1 MERRQNERN
10 PINQAAVVIV
20 DGRPLLNWR
29 ISNFSHGGLFLAP
42 IRRGPQQDYN
52 ELVAEITR
60 EQVRIELPQPYT
72 GKKAPVAAE
81 AQVRYRCAAGI
92 GVSFVDPNN
101 GVLQFLADK
110 LKLMKPAWHSSAE
123 NGSSQSEARITPS
136 ECKTVLNRLGQMGER
151 YVHKYYGE
159 FEPQVQTRLL
169 QASDAAKS
177 DVEQK
182 DLFYA
187 LTTLG
192 KEDAVIKRKFFAA
205 FKQAQNALS
214 AHANGPESKDQPEP
228 PLEKL
233 GLVAKEDFDEWAL
246 VVGIARTAETNTF
259 SRLFTLEKCLAYITK
274 ASINS
279 ETDPYSPHSLLDNY
293 RTALSSYDLSIKSKE
308 IIYTAF
314 KDLVLS
320 PIGALYDELNAYL
333 EDRGIVKQTPVYGV
347 KPKPSKPASAS
358 AEEPE
363 QPPPGR
369 KRKKRGAVET
379 LASLM
384 GVRRPA
390 VQATE
395 EEQEP
400 IPTASN
406 EEILDTLA
414 QLPPS
419 TIRSLADRVESELLR
434 NAAPGQIIQLP
445 VQTRESIAV
454 TERLVDTL
462 QHNATFSSEMRRFIG
477 NLQIPLVKEVIND
490 SALITDPNH
499 PGRRLLEA
507 LGALAPYLSGVE
519 EKEPGKDVLSQII
532 EHFGEQDFLS
542 GNVDLDEV
550 TDKLEELINQHKS
563 DYDDNLALVLESC
576 KEEESYQHAKET
588 ILALLTRKVTQGS
601 VPLLVERVLRLGWVG
616 LLANT
621 IFNKGT
627 KSQEWR
633 VFAGLIDIFLKQ
645 FSEDKSNEPIPERK
659 IFSLITVLR
668 KGFDRYPV
676 HLEAAKRF
684 IADLEGALQDSGDKF
699 AGYITQ
705 RTTISKDDLKTMMRD
720 QMPNV
725 ADGAPAET
733 VEESWLE
740 MVQNIKVD
748 DWIVEQREPG
758 QVRLINLAW
767 KSPFTSRLV
776 FVDGKGEKALDIE
789 ASALAHLFAQKQYSL
804 LEDKE
809 LPLVERTVSNL
820 LENTLE
826 KLKRESDRDPL
837 TGLYSRKA
845 LQRKVSSLIKTARSD
860 GAQHVLIFLDIDR
873 FEVVNDTCG
882 FDGGDRLLETI
893 ANLIKTYLT
902 RDAFVARTG
911 DDEFVTLVERCSLD
925 EGFQIAEIQ
934 RRALVNLKFQWQ
946 GMNATSTAS
955 IGIVPIDAA
964 STNTTDLMN
973 CAASACNLAKQ
984 EGGNSS
990 RVYQASHQDFERRE
1004 RMQKSLPIFEQ
1015 ALEKNQLAIF
1025 SQLIKPVFLAE
1036 EDRTYHEM
1044 LLRFKDEKGIPGS
1057 AEEFIQAAEQ
1067 YNRMRSVDRWVVDT
1081 VFSWLDHHHEKLDKH
1096 DCFSINLSAQ
1106 SVTDDSFA
1114 EYLLE
1119 KIDASSFPN
1128 ERLAFE
1134 ITETALATQINKAQK
1149 LLTAIR
1155 DKGCKV
1161 FLDDFGSGYASYSY
1175 LKELP
1180 TDVVKIDGMFIRDM
1194 LTDSNSHA
1202 MVKSIIEIAHF
1213 MNKQV
1218 IAEYVQDEA
1227 TIIALTE
1234 LEVDYVQGFG
1244 VGRPSDLKSLI
1255 RVAA

>member
-1 MERRQNERN
+1 M
-10 PINQAAVVIV
+10 VIV
-20 DGRPLLNWR
+20 DGQPLLNWR
-29 ISNFSHGGLFLAP
+29 ISNFSQGGLFLAP
-42 IRRGPQQDYN
+42 VRRTPQQGYD
-52 ELVAEITR
+52 ELLAEISR

-92 GVSFVDPNN
+92 GVSFLDPNN
-101 GVLQFLADK
+101 GVLQFLAEK
-110 LKLMKPAWHSSAE
+110 LKLMKPAWQTSSGESASQ
-123 NGSSQSEARITPS
+123 NGARITPT
-136 ECKTVLNRLGQMGER
+136 ECKTILNRLGQMGER
-151 YVHKYYGE
+151 YLHKYYGE
-159 FEPQVQTRLL
+159 FEPQVQTKLL
-169 QASDAAKS
+169 QAADKAKS

-192 KEDAVIKRKFFAA
+192 KEDAVIKRKFFTN
-205 FKQAQNALS
+205 FKQSQNALS
-214 AHANGPESKDQPEP
+214 TYANEAETNGQPEP

-246 VVGIARTAETNTF
+246 VVGIARTAETNAF
-259 SRLFTLEKCLAYITK
+259 SKLFTLEKCLAYITK

-293 RTALSSYDLSIKSKE
+293 RNALSSCDLSIKSKE

-314 KDLVLS
+314 KDLVLAPVS
-320 PIGALYDELNAYL
+320 SLYDELNAYL
-333 EDRGIVKQTPVYGV
+333 EDRGIVKQTPVYGA
-347 KPKPSKPASAS
+347 KPRANKAASPM
-358 AEEPE
+358 EPE
-363 QPPPGR
+363 PPPQR
-369 KRKKRGAVET
+369 RRKKRGAVET

-384 GVRRPA
+384 GVRRP
-390 VQATE
+390 VTE
-395 EEQEP
+395 DDEEQEQ
-400 IPTASN
+400 IPTAST

-434 NAAPGQIIQLP
+434 NAVPGQVIQLP

-454 TERLVDTL
+454 TERLVGTL
-462 QHNATFSSEMRRFIG
+462 QHNATFSTEMRRFIG
-477 NLQIPLVKEVIND
+477 SLQIPLVKEVIND
-490 SALITDPNH
+490 PALITDPNH

-507 LGALAPYLSGVE
+507 LGDLAPYLSGAE
-519 EKEPGKDVLSQII
+519 QKEPGKDVLSQII

-550 TDKLEELINQHKS
+550 TEKIEELINQHKS
-563 DYDDNLALVLESC
+563 DYDSNLALVLESC
-576 KEEESYQHAKET
+576 KEEESYQHAKDT
-588 ILALLTRKVTQGS
+588 ILALLTRKVTKGT

-621 IFNKGT
+621 IFNRGT

-645 FSEDKSNEPIPERK
+645 FAEDKSNEPIPERK
-659 IFSLITVLR
+659 IISLITVLR

-684 IADLEGALQDSGDKF
+684 IADLEGALQDSSDKF

-705 RTTISKDDLKTMMRD
+705 RTTISKDDLKAMMRD
-720 QMPNV
+720 QMPSV
-725 ADGAPAET
+725 TDGESAEK

-767 KSPFTSRLV
+767 KSPYTSRLV
-776 FVDGKGEKALDIE
+776 FVDGKGEKALDIQE
-789 ASALAHLFAQKQYSL
+789 SALADLFSQKQYSL

-860 GAQHVLIFLDIDR
+860 SAQHVLIFLDIDR

-911 DDEFVTLVERCSLD
+911 DDEFVTLVERCTLD

-964 STNTTDLMN
+964 STNTTDLLN

-984 EGGNSS
+984 DGGNSS

-1025 SQLIKPVFLAE
+1025 SQLIKPVFLAD

-1081 VFSWLDHHHEKLDKH
+1081 VFAWLDVHHEKLDKN

-1119 KIDASSFPN
+1119 KIDDSGFPN

-1255 RVAA
+1255 RAAA